1 MAEYVYN
8 KARYRRPILLSIIA
22 LLMVLSGMVIAIL
35 GVMTIIGNFV
45 MPSENVVELGVTAV
59 GAITIITGIVNVLV
73 GLALFSGERWAWW
86 FAAVI
91 VALNLILSLISVQV
105 AGILLYLIVFL
116 YLMTKNT
123 RGWFKV

>member
-1 MAEYVYN
+1 
-8 KARYRRPILLSIIA
+8 
-22 LLMVLSGMVIAIL
+22 MVLSGMVIAIL